1 MRRANGLG
9 SPSRRK
15 PWIQLPDSSFFPP
28 THALPETTRPQ
39 LLNMTIAPTSN
50 ADLTQAKMD
59 LPPHEHTGPQ
69 IKSYDRFLSE
79 ESKSRKPSPLKALA
93 IK

>member
-1 MRRANGLG
+1 
-9 SPSRRK
+9 
-15 PWIQLPDSSFFPP
+15 
-28 THALPETTRPQ
+28 
-39 LLNMTIAPTSN
+39 MTIAPTSN